1 MRILCIIRESEGNS
15 HRIRT
20 WEKARAVQRT
30 KTLIDAGYD
39 IAMYLF
45 ANEKSCSS
53 SITRRAA
60 LPLKKF
66 I

>member
-20 WEKARAVQRT
+20 WEKACAVQRT
-30 KTLIDAGYD
+30 KILIDAGYD

-60 LPLKKF
+60 LPLKEF

>member
-1 MRILCIIRESEGNS
+1 MRILCIIRESEANS

-39 IAMYLF
+39 IATYLF
-45 ANEKSCSS
+45 VNEKSCSPS
-53 SITRRAA
+53 DTRRAA
-60 LPLKKF
+60 LTLREF